1 MKCSKNH
8 VLTPK
13 NWYWRNCYLCRD
25 KEVKYDCDN
34 CYYENKG
41 VCKDC
46 YDNDLQSKQNEKMDP
61 SKHPTFMRCLNSCS
75 FSLQIPSAGG
85 ADPETGNYLV
95 SLEVRFK
102 KLPTANTLQTLIR
115 FSLPDIASSLK
126 NRSSAYLNSY
136 GAVVAKPIIKSTL
149 ANSASISEELGKI
162 GSNNNSNKNLR
173 ELKSDLCMMKNS
185 LSDLEKSVAD
195 LSKEKETFNAI
206 IEAKKKGGNENYF
219 ITLTDEGTLELKN
232 IFSNEENIPDEIK
245 KITQQLQLIIATE
258 DQESSS
264 NDFDLE
270 SAKKFFEDPVS
281 LVNKLNELDL
291 DLIPSE
297 KINQIELN
305 LEYNLNVGLLS
316 KFKSWLK
323 QLVSYRSASL
333 KLPAVNSQI
342 ETKSIEKSELVKKIE
357 EIKNSILEVVE
368 VNSKTAPKIVPNI
381 WYIISFNVNPL
392 SGLLSC
398 FINGKLSHEAR
409 DLDPAELKLQHK
421 LNILGGGKQIHA
433 KGGDIQRVIIHGAT
447 YSSNDVLSEYWK
459 LVDSSSYYSFLIKK
473 IQAIYRGKLARKA
486 YFNLKQ
492 SML

>member
-1 MKCSKNH
+1 MKCPKNH
-8 VLTPK
+8 ILTPK
-13 NWYWRNCYLCRD
+13 SWYWRNCYLCRD
-25 KEVKYDCDN
+25 KEVKYDCDY

-46 YDNDLQSKQNEKMDP
+46 YDNDHQSKQNEKMDP

-75 FSLQIPSAGG
+75 FSLQIPTAGG
-85 ADPETGNYLV
+85 ADPDNGNYLV

-149 ANSASISEELGKI
+149 GNAASISEELGKI
-162 GSNNNSNKNLR
+162 GSNCNSNKNLR
-173 ELKSDLCMMKNS
+173 ELKSDLSVMKKS
-185 LSDLEKSVAD
+185 LSDLEKLITD
-195 LSKEKETFNAI
+195 LSKDKETFNAI
-206 IEAKKKGGNENYF
+206 IETKKKGGNENLV
-219 ITLTDEGTLELKN
+219 TLTDEGVVELKN
-232 IFSNEENIPDEIK
+232 IFSNEENIPDEVK
-245 KITQQLQLIIATE
+245 KITEQLQLILATE
-258 DQESSS
+258 DQVNNS
-264 NDFDLE
+264 NAFDLE
-270 SAKKFFEDPVS
+270 SAKKFFEDPQL
-281 LVNKLNELDL
+281 LVNKINELDM
-291 DLIPSE
+291 DLIPYD
-297 KINQIELN
+297 KISQIELN
-305 LEYNLNVGLLS
+305 LEYNLNLDLLS

-333 KLPAVNSQI
+333 KLPDVDSQI

-357 EIKNSILEVVE
+357 EIKNTILEVID
-368 VNSKTAPKIVPNI
+368 VNSKTAPKIVPNT
-381 WYIISFNVNPL
+381 WYIISFNVNPS

-433 KGGDIQRVIIHGAT
+433 KGGDIQRVIIQGAS

-459 LVDSSSYYSFLIKK
+459 LVESSSYYSFLIKK
-473 IQAIYRGKLARKA
+473 IQAVFRGKLARKA

-492 SML
+492 SLL